1 MKQLSGETKHAI
13 LLEYQPHSPTHGF
26 AALAARH
33 SIAGGRKTVERW
45 YSSWNGTPASLKH
58 KSGAGRP
65 RVLSKAE
72 VSRHVRAPILAANRA
87 HRAVHYTDLLKSAQQ
102 KTGKEVSLRSVQRYG
117 KEELGAR
124 DKHSKKRT
132 AQESQCVRT
141 CERLAASLHVGHA
154 ADLCVQCRLSCVT
167 KLLIC
172 DANSGVQGPTMSSFS
187 MRLHFV

>member
-1 MKQLSGETKHAI
+1 MKQLSDETKHAI

-45 YSSWNGTPASLKH
+45 HSRWNGTPASLKH
-58 KSGAGRP
+58 QSGAGRP
-65 RVLSKAE
+65 HALSKAE

-87 HRAVHYTDLLKSAQQ
+87 HRAVHYTDLLPSVQQ
-102 KTGKEVSLRSVQRYG
+102 KTGKDVSLRSVQRYG
-117 KEELGAR
+117 KQELGAR

-132 AQESQCVRT
+132 AQESQCMRT
-141 CERLAASLHVGHA
+141 CKRRSAWLHVEHE

-167 KLLIC
+167 R
-172 DANSGVQGPTMSSFS
+172 SQT
-187 MRLHFV
+187 